1 MWLSGLPKPLS
12 RGLYAGKPGDLIF
25 PFQSSPLP
33 PLSASDPDEIYKIHE
48 IKMKRDR
55 ASEAEEDLDQLIDL
69 SRQELT
75 LLAENQENLLYP
87 PKP

>member
-1 MWLSGLPKPLS
+1 
-12 RGLYAGKPGDLIF
+12 
-25 PFQSSPLP
+25 
-33 PLSASDPDEIYKIHE
+33 
-48 IKMKRDR
+48 MKRDR
-55 ASEAEEDLDQLIDL
+55 ASEAEEDLDKLIDL